1 MGKYKNGVMD
11 RANKL
16 IKKNR
21 KLNLCKNLQL
31 FIPIVLIGGYILN
44 DFFRTGSYNLNVA
57 LTQYEFYILLVVLLI
72 YNMAIQSTIKSLEK
86 EVKGEIDT
94 FRNKMILRIC
104 DCKNSCDCKD
114 ELNSFMKK
122 NGVKII

>member
-1 MGKYKNGVMD
+1 MGKYKDGVMG
-11 RANKL
+11 RAKKL
-16 IKKNR
+16 IKKNS
-21 KLNLCKNLQL
+21 KLNLCKNLQ
-31 FIPIVLIGGYILN
+31 IYVPIMLIGGYILN
-44 DFFRTGSYNLNVA
+44 HFLKTGSYNLNVA

-72 YNMAIQSTIKSLEK
+72 YNMAIQNTIKNLEK

-104 DCKNSCDCKD
+104 DCNDICNCKD
-114 ELNSFMKK
+114 VLNTYMKE

>member
-1 MGKYKNGVMD
+1 MRKYKDGVMG

-16 IKKNR
+16 IKKNS

-31 FIPIVLIGGYILN
+31 FIPIILIGAYILN
-44 DFFRTGSYNLNVA
+44 HFLKTGSYNLNVA

-72 YNMAIQSTIKSLEK
+72 YNMTIQSTIKNLEK
-86 EVKGEIDT
+86 EVKGEIDA

-104 DCKNSCDCKD
+104 NCNDICDCKD
-114 ELNSFMKK
+114 ELNAYMKK

>member
-1 MGKYKNGVMD
+1 MGKYKDGVMD

-31 FIPIVLIGGYILN
+31 FIPIILIGGYILN
-44 DFFRTGSYNLNVA
+44 DFFETGSYNLNVA

-72 YNMAIQSTIKSLEK
+72 YNMAIERTIKDLEK
-86 EVKGEIDT
+86 TVKGEIDT

-104 DCKNSCDCKD
+104 DCDEICNCKD
-114 ELNSFMKK
+114 ELNERMKK

>member
-1 MGKYKNGVMD
+1 MEKYKDGVMD

-16 IKKNR
+16 IKKNK
-21 KLNLCKNLQL
+21 KLNLCKNLQI
-31 FIPIVLIGGYILN
+31 FIPIILIGGYILN
-44 DFFRTGSYNLNVA
+44 HFLKTGSYNLNVA

-72 YNMAIQSTIKSLEK
+72 YNMAMQSTIKDLEK
-86 EVKGEIDT
+86 TVKGEIDT

-114 ELNSFMKK
+114 DLNTYMKK

>member
-1 MGKYKNGVMD
+1 MD

-16 IKKNR
+16 IKKNS

-31 FIPIVLIGGYILN
+31 FVPIILIGGYILN

-72 YNMAIQSTIKSLEK
+72 YNMAIERTIKDLEK
-86 EVKGEIDT
+86 TVKGEIDT

-104 DCKNSCDCKD
+104 DCDEICYCKD
-114 ELNSFMKK
+114 ELNERMKK
-122 NGVKII
+122 NGVKVI